1 MHFDYRVL
9 SSSGL
14 FGCQR
19 EIEILSIY
27 TNFTTIK
34 YSHVHNLIKMRLSEN
49 FNLCILMT
57 NRGFVNNYCCKYV

>member
-14 FGCQR
+14 FGCQG

-27 TNFTTIK
+27 TNFATME
-34 YSHVHNLIKMRLSEN
+34 YSHVHNLIKRRLFVN
-49 FNLCILMT
+49 FNLCILMKT
-57 NRGFVNNYCCKYV
+57 TPNRGFVNN

>member
-14 FGCQR
+14 FGCQG

-27 TNFTTIK
+27 TNCATIN
-34 YSHVHNLIKMRLSEN
+34 YLH
-49 FNLCILMT
+49 
-57 NRGFVNNYCCKYV
+57 VNNFICEINISYDNTGNSQFSVKLFLSDT